1 MTSLRLIAPLSLTS
15 FVLFPGAFLREG
27 GGGFINITNQ
37 PSFRFQSTLDL
48 IAWLTLF
55 HIYNV
60 SIALLEKKKKHTF
73 RCSRDDV
80 RIKGKCT

>member
-1 MTSLRLIAPLSLTS
+1 MTYLRLIAPLSLTS
-15 FVLFPGAFLREG
+15 FVLFTGAFQE

>member
-15 FVLFPGAFLREG
+15 FVLFAGAFQEG

-37 PSFRFQSTLDL
+37 SSFRFQSTLDL

-60 SIALLEKKKKHTF
+60 STALLEKKKKHTF

>member
-1 MTSLRLIAPLSLTS
+1 MTYLRLIAPLSLTS
-15 FVLFPGAFLREG
+15 FVLFTGAFQEG
-27 GGGFINITNQ
+27 GGGFINQ
-37 PSFRFQSTLDL
+37 PLFRFQSTLDL

-80 RIKGKCT
+80 RMKGKCT

>member
-1 MTSLRLIAPLSLTS
+1 MTYCTVIPYQLCSVYWRFSR
-15 FVLFPGAFLREG
+15 GG

-80 RIKGKCT
+80 RMKGKCT

>member
-1 MTSLRLIAPLSLTS
+1 MTYCTVIPYQLCSVYWRFS
-15 FVLFPGAFLREG
+15 RG

-80 RIKGKCT
+80 RMKGKCT